1 MVKHEIKDTYM
12 FGEGGSQIKVND
24 ITFDGQFLYAATEA
38 GIYKADIDNPNL
50 VDYNAWQ
57 KLQAL
62 PDQNAFYPFLAWHGN
77 RLFTVYHNPN
87 SQLR

>member
-1 MVKHEIKDTYM
+1 M
-12 FGEGGSQIKVND
+12 FGEGGSQIQVND
-24 ITFDGQFLYAATEA
+24 ITFDGQFFYAATEQ

-62 PDQNAFYPFLAWHGN
+62 PDTNVFLSLSGLA
-77 RLFTVYHNPN
+77 
-87 SQLR
+87 